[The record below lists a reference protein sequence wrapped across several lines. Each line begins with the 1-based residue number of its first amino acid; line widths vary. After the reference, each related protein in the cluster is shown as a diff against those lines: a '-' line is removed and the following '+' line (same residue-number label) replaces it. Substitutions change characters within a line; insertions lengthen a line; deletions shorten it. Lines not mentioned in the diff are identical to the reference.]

1 MFQILVTVI
10 LVCQLRRWNSRKPT
24 RSGRH
29 LSTSVG
35 GSNVVKGDGQ
45 YPRFLEQHLVLVG
58 YEHTQMGN
66 CSGRAC
72 KLNDGR
78 EPIKVGSCISACACI
93 RSTVNVNVFLQNFNC
108 IDNYHKG
115 RAVEDFCYRTVVTSL
130 SPAMARLLI
139 S

>member
-93 RSTVNVNVFLQNFNC
+93 RSTVNVIVCFSKIL
-108 IDNYHKG
+108 IALIIIIRD
-115 RAVEDFCYRTVVTSL
+115 V
-130 SPAMARLLI
+130 LLRI
-139 S
+139 FAIAPS